1 MTLLFTIE
9 IPFAEIFTRGE
20 VIEVTT
26 FAQVIFAVV
35 TGVVSGIIATY
46 LTRLFDELIKRHKN
60 NRHKS
65 K

>member
-1 MTLLFTIE
+1 M
-9 IPFAEIFTRGE
+9 
-20 VIEVTT
+20 TT

-35 TGVVSGIIATY
+35 TGVVSGVIATY
-46 LTRLFDELIKRHKN
+46 LVRLLDELIKRHKN